1 MKNQKKKEKISNM
14 RGITLIALVITI
26 IVLLIL
32 AGITIAALSGNNG
45 ILINTT
51 KSKEETEIA
60 NEKEQIE
67 IASASSVATSTRGD
81 ITKEDMENNLVV
93 KQGNN
98 ATVKDEGENLRIK
111 FKDSGREYIVNKDSG
126 EVSKEDINQS
136 DDNISVGEKA
146 EFDTT
151 INGEKGTYNNPIIPK
166 GFMAIDTETAKWNDV
181 DGWKNGLVIEDAT
194 NDQTTSGSQFVWV
207 PVKNYNDFHLIEGY
221 YNKVLQSYLNISYN
235 PISPSREAGSN
246 NEEPYTP
253 GKPNQKNTVKGTQES
268 IEMYESVK
276 ENGGFYIAIYEAGIN
291 GTTESTTVNDKDK
304 QIQDGSL
311 KPVSKKGVGVWNCI
325 QWSNDAGISP
335 IDGLPGNDTKD
346 GAVKVARSMYN
357 NIYLGSNNADT
368 NIKST
373 LCYGVQWDAVMNFI
387 NDNYISGTAE
397 GYVKDSS
404 ERGNYSGKIEV
415 SGSKENYAEK
425 NIYDM
430 AGNLYEWT
438 MEAYDNNYR
447 IGRGGG
453 YDGSGNIN
461 SASSRGDNKPNDSY
475 NNLTVGFRVAL
486 YI

>member
-268 IEMYESVK
+268 LHS
-276 ENGGFYIAIYEAGIN
+276 
-291 GTTESTTVNDKDK
+291 
-304 QIQDGSL
+304 
-311 KPVSKKGVGVWNCI
+311 
-325 QWSNDAGISP
+325 
-335 IDGLPGNDTKD
+335 
-346 GAVKVARSMYN
+346 
-357 NIYLGSNNADT
+357 
-368 NIKST
+368 
-373 LCYGVQWDAVMNFI
+373 
-387 NDNYISGTAE
+387 
-397 GYVKDSS
+397 
-404 ERGNYSGKIEV
+404 
-415 SGSKENYAEK
+415 
-425 NIYDM
+425 
-430 AGNLYEWT
+430 
-438 MEAYDNNYR
+438 
-447 IGRGGG
+447 
-453 YDGSGNIN
+453 
-461 SASSRGDNKPNDSY
+461 
-475 NNLTVGFRVAL
+475 
-486 YI
+486 